1 MSEDIYIFCKGLSIG
16 YQDRMTPSVAVK
28 SNLTVRALKGEMV
41 ALLGGNGVGKST
53 LLRTLAGFQPP
64 LSGELWIHNK
74 PAAEYRADELAREM
88 SFVST
93 EVVRVAHLTVYEL
106 VGLGRYPYT
115 NWFGELDEKDRE
127 IISKAIRDV
136 GLSGYEDRQVSR
148 ISDGERQRAMIA
160 RALAQDTRILV
171 LDEPTAFLDISNK
184 YEIVRILHQL
194 VNEQGKCIIFSTH
207 DLHTA
212 LSMADRIWL
221 MLEGEVVE
229 GIPEVIAEKGYFD
242 SLFPGN
248 PQLKFDVD
256 KGDFTFRK
264 NPNGMVRIS
273 ADGFSRR
280 MAIKALERLG
290 FEIVDEELDGMP
302 ASKTI
307 YQKVLRL
314 AVDPELAQ
322 GILSKDQQPVE
333 MSVIQTEKGWS
344 IHLPD
349 FSAEVETLEE
359 LCRTVKLLALR
370 QES

>member
-1 MSEDIYIFCKGLSIG
+1 MVEDRYLFCKGLSIG
-16 YQDRMTPSVAVK
+16 YQDRITPSVVVK
-28 SNLTVRALKGEMV
+28 SNLTIRALRGEMV

-53 LLRTLAGFQPP
+53 LLRTLAGFQLP

-93 EVVRVAHLTVYEL
+93 EVVRVAHLTVREL

-115 NWFGELDEKDRE
+115 NWFGELNEKDRE

-194 VNEQGKCIIFSTH
+194 VKEQGKCIIFSTH

-221 MLEGEVVE
+221 MLDGEVVE
-229 GIPEVIAEKGYFD
+229 GIPEEIAEKGYFD

-256 KGDFTFRK
+256 KGDFTFSK
-264 NPNGMVRIS
+264 NRTGTVRLS
-273 ADGFSRR
+273 ASGSTRR
-280 MAIKALERLG
+280 MAVKALERLG
-290 FEIVDEELDGMP
+290 FEIGEEETDRIAIPKNTAPKITNLPVDSALL
-302 ASKTI
+302 SK
-307 YQKVLRL
+307 
-314 AVDPELAQ
+314 
-322 GILSKDQQPVE
+322 ILSNDLQPVE
-333 MSVIQTEKGWS
+333 MNVTQTEQGWS
-344 IHLPD
+344 LHLPG
-349 FSAEVETLEE
+349 FTAEVETLEE
-359 LCRTVKLLALR
+359 LCRTIKLLTLP